1 MPAVEASNGATD
13 ETIAVDEAV
22 REQVARVVA
31 RARAA
36 NAWKQA
42 EEYCLARFNGP
53 HLAHALAALHAAQSA
68 AQPTA

>member
-1 MPAVEASNGATD
+1 M
-13 ETIAVDEAV
+13 
-22 REQVARVVA
+22 VA

-53 HLAHALAALHAAQSA
+53 HLAHALNALHAAQSA
-68 AQPTA
+68 A

>member
-1 MPAVEASNGATD
+1 MSGPTPLPAPASNDQASV
-13 ETIAVDEAV
+13 IDEAV

-53 HLAHALAALHAAQSA
+53 HLAHALGALRDAQSA
-68 AQPTA
+68 A